1 MAKIKQISS
10 REILNGK
17 GIPTLE
23 TTVLLNDGTIGVA
36 SVPGGTSIGSYEAL
50 ELRDK
55 DPLRFRGMG
64 VLKAV
69 QNVSTVI
76 GPKLTGMDAS
86 KQQEIDKAMIE
97 LDGTQNKSHLGAN
110 AILSVS
116 IAVAKA
122 AAQNAV
128 MPLFLYL
135 HQLIPKTSLHIPT
148 PLFNIVNGGK
158 HASDT
163 FDFQEFLLVPA
174 SSKPYA
180 DSLQGSVSIVNSL
193 RDILRTNGLSTLVGD
208 EGGFAPKMA
217 TNHDA
222 FTLLQQAIEE
232 TNQRLGFDMFLGIDA
247 ASTNF
252 YSNGQYRIKDKQQS
266 LSSKA
271 LNDYYLELTKQF
283 HILYL
288 EDMCAEDDWD
298 GWSDAVQKLA
308 YDALIVGDDLIATN
322 PYRLQMAIDKKA
334 ITGVIIKPNQIG
346 TVLESLAVVE
356 MARAGGLKVIVS
368 HRSGETND
376 DFIADLAVAVGADYC
391 KFGAPV
397 RGERVAKY
405 NRLSQIDEQLR
416 ALKQ

>member
-298 GWSDAVQKLA
+298 GWTDAVQKLA